1 MQLLKQTLYFVLF
14 IIGLNASAQIVT
26 IVDEEDK
33 TPLEWVEIIS
43 ENPRSYTYTN
53 FKGQADLTDF
63 QQSTQIEFTQI
74 GYKSITLSYSQI
86 DSMGFQIELNKAAFS
101 LETIVISGN
110 KWKQNSTNIPA
121 KITTISPKDNA
132 LLNPQTAADLLGTSG
147 KVFIQKSQQ
156 GGGSPMIRGF
166 ATNRLLYTVD
176 GVRMN
181 NAIFRSGN
189 IQNVINID
197 PFSVEHTE
205 VIFGPNS
212 VIYGSDA
219 IGGVMSFQTLIPE
232 FSLKEKPYVFGKAT
246 SRYSSAN
253 NEKTGHFDVN
263 LGWEKWAAITS
274 FSYWNYDHLRQG
286 SHGPNEYIKPKYVQR
301 QDSTDVVITQ
311 EDSLLQI
318 PSAYSQFNLLQKV
331 RFRPN
336 EKWDFNYGFHFS
348 ETSPYGRYDR
358 HNRIR
363 NNNLR
368 YADWNY
374 GPQKWLMNNLSIN
387 YNAKNKIFDEATLR
401 LAYQEFEESRIS
413 RNLND
418 NDREVRVENV
428 AAYSANLD
436 FTKKIG
442 KKNTLFYGT
451 EFVFNDIKS
460 TGFNQNIQTGISSEG
475 PARYPQSNWTSMAV
489 YVNDL
494 HKVNKQFSIQSGLR
508 YNQFQ
513 LNADFDTTFYNFPF
527 TSANINNG
535 ALTGSFGFV
544 YKPQKT
550 WVINSNFGT
559 AFRSPNV
566 DDIGKVFDS
575 EPGAVVVPNPNL
587 KAEYAYNIDLGIAK
601 IFGNFLKLDI
611 TGYYTLLDNAL
622 VNRDFT
628 LNGQDSI
635 IYDGTLSKV
644 RAIQNAAKASV
655 YGVQMGAVLK
665 LVDGFSINTDVNYQ
679 KGEEELDDGTISASR
694 HAAPFFG
701 IVRLNY
707 AKKRIKLQLNT
718 QYQAEVAHSNLANS
732 EQSKKE
738 IYALDNNGN
747 TYAPAWYTLN
757 FKALYNINESFMIST
772 GVENI
777 TDQRYRPYSSGLSG
791 AGRNFIVAI
800 TAKF

>member
-1 MQLLKQTLYFVLF
+1 MKLLTQNLLLA
-14 IIGLNASAQIVT
+14 ILIWSLSLNAQIITV
-26 IVDEEDK
+26 VDKEDK
-33 TPLEWVEIIS
+33 SPLEWVEIS
-43 ENPRSYTYTN
+43 GENTTNYTYTN
-53 FKGQADLTDF
+53 FKGQADLT
-63 QQSTQIEFTQI
+63 EFGTAGSIVFNLI
-74 GYKSITLSYSQI
+74 GYESITLSKAQI
-86 DSMGFQIELNKAAFS
+86 DSLNFKIELEQSSFS
-101 LETIVISGN
+101 LATIVVSGN
-110 KWKQNSTNIPA
+110 KWKQNSTDIPA
-121 KITTISPKDNA
+121 KIIAISPKDNA

-232 FSLKEKPYVFGKAT
+232 FSIKEKPYVFGKAT

-263 LGWEKWAAITS
+263 LGWEKWASITS
-274 FSYWNYDHLRQG
+274 FSYWDYGHLRQG
-286 SHGPNEYIKPKYVQR
+286 SHGPRDYIKPNFVQR

-311 EDSLLQI
+311 SDSLLQI
-318 PSAYSQFNLLQKV
+318 PSAYAQFNLLQKV
-331 RFRPN
+331 RFKPN
-336 EKWDFNYGFHFS
+336 EKWELNYGFHYS

-358 HNRIR
+358 NNRIR

-368 YADWNY
+368 YAEWNY
-374 GPQKWLMNNLSIN
+374 GPQKWLMHNLSAQ
-387 YNAKNKIFDEATLR
+387 YTSKTKMFDELSLR
-401 LAYQEFEESRIS
+401 IAYQEFEESRIS
-413 RNLND
+413 RDLND
-418 NDREVRVENV
+418 DNREVRTENV
-428 AAYSANLD
+428 AAYSVNLD

-442 KKNTLFYGT
+442 AKNTLFYGT
-451 EFVFNDIKS
+451 EFVLNEIQS
-460 TGFNQNIQTGISSEG
+460 AGLIQNIQTGTSTKG
-475 PARYPQSNWTSMAV
+475 PARYPEANWTSIAI

-494 HKVNKQFSIQSGLR
+494 HKVNKKFSIQSGLR

-513 LNADFDTTFYNFPF
+513 LNADFDTTFYSFPF
-527 TSANINNG
+527 TKANINNG

-566 DDIGKVFDS
+566 DDVGKVFDS

-587 KAEYAYNIDLGIAK
+587 KAEYAYNIDFGVAK
-601 IFGNFLKLDI
+601 VFGNYLKLDV
-611 TGYYTLLDNAL
+611 TAYYTLLDNAL
-622 VNRDFT
+622 VNRNFT

-644 RAIQNAAKASV
+644 RAIQNAAKANV
-655 YGVQMGAVLK
+655 YGVQLGAEVK
-665 LVDGFSINTDVNYQ
+665 LGNGFSLNTDVNYQ
-679 KGEEELDDGTISASR
+679 KGEEELDNGIVSASR

-701 IVRLNY
+701 IARLNY

-718 QYQAEVAHSNLANS
+718 QYQAEVSHNNLANS
-732 EQSKKE
+732 EQSKTE
-738 IYALDNNGN
+738 IYALDGSGN
-747 TYAPAWYTLN
+747 TYAPAWYTIN